1 LIQCTYYFQ
10 YQKQVGNIM
19 NFIKIFFL
27 NLIVVLTL
35 ASCDSLHKNSISQ
48 TGLAQEIATCV
59 GEIAPP
65 LPGLEAVSDP
75 ALLAQ
80 AVAEDG
86 KGGLCI
92 GQVYQV
98 TQPVTV
104 FRVWNK
110 DKAYTKYGRWWSF
123 NEPTG
128 SREEYRKANDICPSW
143 SELNQVSHCKLKV
156 GSHIVVGPGQSA
168 QCKAMKLP
176 KSPVNQVFVPND
188 SRNNQLFVEECTE
201 GESWPYS
208 E

>member
-1 LIQCTYYFQ
+1 VHLLFNPKNQQAT
-10 YQKQVGNIM
+10 NTM
-19 NFIKIFFL
+19 NFIKL
-27 NLIVVLTL
+27 LPLILSSAFIL
-35 ASCDSLHKNSISQ
+35 ASCDALHQQPISA
-48 TGLAQEIATCV
+48 TNTAQEIATCV
-59 GEIAPP
+59 GEIAPA

-75 ALLAQ
+75 KLLAQ

-110 DKAYTKYGRWWSF
+110 DKAYTKFGRWWSF
-123 NEPTG
+123 NKPTG
-128 SREEYRKANDICPSW
+128 SREDYRKANDICPSW
-143 SELNQVSHCKLKV
+143 SELNQVSQCKLKV

-168 QCKAMKLP
+168 QCKSMKLP

-188 SRNNQLFVEECTE
+188 SRNNHLLVEDCSD
-201 GESWPYS
+201 GESWPYAK
-208 E
+208 